1 MMKIIRVS
9 FILCIINVV
18 FLFCG
23 FSVTNDNNPVNSN
36 TPSPTKNFSITD
48 YYKLIKNS
56 ENDYTLILYS
66 KDKKILEKKNY
77 PKEPS
82 INLLEKN
89 VIQITISVGSPA
101 HYVHYFNITNNKI
114 SDTYFNESFAG
125 KGIIA
130 YMSDGKLV
138 IADLFNKYKI
148 YKMLKRNFS
157 PTVNPSSAIIE
168 MKLISKNK
176 FKIHY
181 LTGLKYKEKIETVTF
196 R

>member
-1 MMKIIRVS
+1 MKEIKISII
-9 FILCIINVV
+9 FIVIIVITIS
-18 FLFCG
+18 CG
-23 FSVTNDNNPVNSN
+23 LNIKHHVDKASNNLTTN
-36 TPSPTKNFSITD
+36 TKASIND
-48 YYKLIKNS
+48 YYKLIKNR

-66 KDKKILEKKNY
+66 KDKKILEKMDY

-89 VIQITISVGSPA
+89 VIQITLSVGSPA
-101 HYVHYFNITNNKI
+101 HYVHYFNITSNKI

-138 IADLFNKYKI
+138 IADLFNKGKI
-148 YKMLKRNFS
+148 YKKIKRNFS
-157 PTVNPSSAIIE
+157 PTANPSSAIIK
-168 MKLISKNK
+168 MKLIRKNK
-176 FKIHY
+176 FLIKY
-181 LTGLKYKEKIETVTF
+181 LTGHNYTEKTETVKF